1 VRTPID
7 DDSKISLESMDSE
20 ADLEEV
26 LSKYRKMK
34 ARITNVQKKLLIEIL
49 QQQKFKNQTQAQL
62 SEVTLL
68 IEDLHRKQNQLLNQ
82 FADQSPIR
90 KR

>member
-1 VRTPID
+1 MRTPID

>member
-1 VRTPID
+1 MRTPID

-68 IEDLHRKQNQLLNQ
+68 IEDLHRKQNQWLNQ
-82 FADQSPIR
+82 FADQPPIR

>member
-1 VRTPID
+1 
-7 DDSKISLESMDSE
+7 MDSE

-49 QQQKFKNQTQAQL
+49 HQQKFKNKTQSQF
-62 SEVTLL
+62 SEVVAS
-68 IEDLHRKQNQLLNQ
+68 IDDLHK
-82 FADQSPIR
+82 
-90 KR
+90 K